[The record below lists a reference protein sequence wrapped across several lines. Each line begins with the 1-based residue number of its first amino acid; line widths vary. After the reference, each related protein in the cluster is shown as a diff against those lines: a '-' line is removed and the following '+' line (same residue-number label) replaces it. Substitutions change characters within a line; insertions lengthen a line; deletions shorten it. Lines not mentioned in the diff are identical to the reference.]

1 MQFPLIVLNNRDG
14 FDRRQMESINKMLV
28 SERNR
33 FNKKAKQKTKT
44 KSVRNMITAVS
55 DTIIAHQSKTF
66 AEIASSTFYLN
77 SQVIPENE
85 KIAILECENEIKAF
99 YITGSLYTTYT
110 TDGDLANY
118 FQFESEGKRLYA
130 TKITPVD
137 SQFQCFLTVYMG
149 EQND

>member
-14 FDRRQMESINKMLV
+14 FDAKQMESINKILV

-33 FNKKAKQKTKT
+33 FNQKSKQATKT

-77 SQVIPENE
+77 SQTISEN
-85 KIAILECENEIKAF
+85 KKTAILECENEIKAF
-99 YITGSLYTTYT
+99 CITGSLYTTYT
-110 TDGDLANY
+110 TEGDLANY
-118 FQFESEGKRLYA
+118 FQFEAEGNRLYA

-137 SQFQCFLTVYMG
+137 SQFQCFLTVYM
-149 EQND
+149 EE

>member
-14 FDRRQMESINKMLV
+14 FDMKQMESINKILV

-33 FNKKAKQKTKT
+33 FNQKSKQTTKT
-44 KSVRNMITAVS
+44 KSVRNMLTAVS

-77 SQVIPENE
+77 SQTVPEN
-85 KIAILECENEIKAF
+85 KKTAILECENEIKAF

-110 TDGDLANY
+110 TEGDLANY
-118 FQFESEGKRLYA
+118 FQFEAEGNRLYA

-137 SQFQCFLTVYMG
+137 SQFQCFLTVYME

>member
-14 FDRRQMESINKMLV
+14 FDAKQMESINKILV

-33 FNKKAKQKTKT
+33 FNQKSKQATKT

-77 SQVIPENE
+77 AQAISEN
-85 KIAILECENEIKAF
+85 KKTAILECENEIKAF
-99 YITGSLYTTYT
+99 CITGSLYTTYT
-110 TDGDLANY
+110 TEGDLANY
-118 FQFESEGKRLYA
+118 FQFEAEGNRLYA

-137 SQFQCFLTVYMG
+137 SQFQCFLTVYME

>member
-14 FDRRQMESINKMLV
+14 FDKRQMESINKILV

-33 FNKKAKQKTKT
+33 FNKKAKQKERT
-44 KSVRNMITAVS
+44 KSVRNMLTAVS

-85 KIAILECENEIKAF
+85 KTAILECENEIKAF
-99 YITGSLYTTYT
+99 FIIGSLYTTYT
-110 TDGDLANY
+110 IEGDLANY
-118 FQFESEGKRLYA
+118 FQFEAEGNRLYA
-130 TKITPVD
+130 TKITPAN
-137 SQFQCFLTVYMG
+137 SQFQCFLTVYTE
-149 EQND
+149 EQNV

>member
-14 FDRRQMESINKMLV
+14 FDRRQMESINKILV

-33 FNKKAKQKTKT
+33 FNKKAKQTTKT
-44 KSVRNMITAVS
+44 KSVRNMLTAVS
-55 DTIIAHQSKTF
+55 NTITAHQSKTF

-77 SQVIPENE
+77 SQIIPENE
-85 KIAILECENEIKAF
+85 KTAILECENEIKAF
-99 YITGSLYTTYT
+99 CITGSLYTTYST
-110 TDGDLANY
+110 EGDLANY
-118 FQFESEGKRLYA
+118 FQFEAEGNRLYA

-137 SQFQCFLTVYMG
+137 SQFQCFLTVYME